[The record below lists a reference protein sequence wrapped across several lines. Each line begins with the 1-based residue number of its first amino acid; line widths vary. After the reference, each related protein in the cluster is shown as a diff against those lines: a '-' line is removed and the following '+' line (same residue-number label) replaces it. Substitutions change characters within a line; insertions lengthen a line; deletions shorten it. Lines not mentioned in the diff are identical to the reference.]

1 MWAQLTLR
9 LQVHEVLGTPTASE
23 RAWLQQHPDYDAAPL
38 PCAERRGALEA
49 ALPDADEQ
57 AVQLVAKLLRYAAPD
72 RVCATAA
79 LADAWFMRQP
89 LPLPRRD
96 VLELLRV

>member
-1 MWAQLTLR
+1 
-9 LQVHEVLGTPTASE
+9 LQVHGVLGAPTASE

-49 ALPDADEQ
+49 ALPDADVR

-72 RVCATAA
+72 RCDAAAA
-79 LADAWFMRQP
+79 LADAWFMRLP

-96 VLELLRV
+96 VLDFLRV